1 MKIRLIVKF
10 GITAF
15 LLCFITF
22 AAVAQSEKGV
32 SAADQKKIMEI
43 FKDVP
48 KSEYKLVFNNG
59 KRVIGEKQIKM
70 DDLKRVSKSSNANA
84 AGVKWTFIVGDRSA
98 NEVIYIYTEGLSKM
112 ASLLG
117 QKRLK
122 ALQDIA
128 GKYEDVSPR

>member
-15 LLCFITF
+15 LLCFITL

-59 KRVIGEKQIKM
+59 KTVIGEKQIKM
-70 DDLKRVSKSSNANA
+70 DDLKRVSKSSDANA
-84 AGVKWTFIVGDRSA
+84 AGIKWTFIVGDRSA
-98 NEVIYIYTEGLSKM
+98 NEVIYIYTEGMSKM
-112 ASLLG
+112 ASLPL
-117 QKRLK
+117 RR
-122 ALQDIA
+122 
-128 GKYEDVSPR
+128 VSPQEDTALEFGSAS